1 MENRM
6 QTSLISLRRILRA
19 TEFNA
24 RSLAHATGLSVAQLV
39 VLELVASEDRV
50 LPTAIAKGA
59 GVGHATATSLIDK
72 LQRRGLVM
80 RTRGKRDRRHVWVS
94 ITDEGRD
101 LLSRAP
107 NPLQRTYSEQFEK
120 LPDWEQAMIV
130 ATLEKVA
137 SLLNAGAIDASPLLH
152 VGAVDPKENVTEE
165 TASQSAR

>member
-1 MENRM
+1 MEDRM
-6 QTSLISLRRILRA
+6 QTSLVSLRRILRA

-39 VLELVASEDRV
+39 VLELVAAEDRV
-50 LPTAIAKGA
+50 SPSSIARGA

-72 LQRRGLVM
+72 LQRRGLIT
-80 RTRGKRDRRHVWVS
+80 RTRGERDRRHVWVS
-94 ITDEGRD
+94 ITDAGRE
-101 LLSRAP
+101 LLSKAP

-137 SLLNAGAIDASPLLH
+137 FLLNAGTIDASPLLH
-152 VGAVDPKENVTEE
+152 VGAVDPKDDTSG
-165 TASQSAR
+165 TDSS